1 MIKRYLDFIN
11 ESLELLLES
20 NVVYSNNFKK
30 VMSKIEHPLAKAILD
45 IENQDHPVRNNYLDV
60 NLKANDKLGFI
71 PDRKA
76 QEILSDTK
84 VYVNFV
90 GSGGGWLKNKDTNQT
105 IFDKLGY
112 TYVEEET
119 PYDAPSTEVGEVI
132 AETISET
139 SGRKYAWVK
148 FPNGQGVYNAEKLRI
163 VDAKEKALWTKGRQE
178 IFVGRGI
185 RALLTSAGI
194 KFLDKDLEE
203 FVNLYKA
210 TVDKMN
216 DRFQYFQSVKEQEIG
231 HWYHY
236 SNYKERQGS
245 LGSSCMSNVNT
256 DYFDI
261 YISNPDVCELVIL
274 KSEEDD
280 SLIVGR
286 ALLWTLRDGKKFMD
300 RIYTIKDS
308 DVQLFRDWAKENGWY
323 SKQYNSSSDS
333 GRAIN
338 PENGEQV
345 DLGTL
350 TVNIKKG
357 MYEAY
362 PYLDTLKYFKP
373 REGTLSNRRTG
384 TSDEYNLES
393 TDGDLYRCEYCGG
406 SGNQTC
412 SNCDGDGYFDCY
424 RCSGSGELNC
434 GECSGSGKVEGEEG
448 EEECPE
454 CEGSGNNECSS
465 CDGSGREDCG
475 DCDGRGEHS
484 CYECQ

>member
-45 IENQDHPVRNNYLDV
+45 IENQDLPVRNNYLDI
-60 NLKANDKLGFI
+60 NLKQNDKLGFI

-76 QEILSDTK
+76 QEILGDTK
-84 VYVNFV
+84 VYVSFF
-90 GSGGGWLKNKDTNQT
+90 GSGGGWLRNKEVNQSL
-105 IFDKLGY
+105 FDKLGY
-112 TYVEEET
+112 TYEEGTE
-119 PYDAPSTEVGEVI
+119 PYNAPSTEVGEVI
-132 AETISET
+132 TQVISET
-139 SGRKYAWVK
+139 SGKEYAWVK
-148 FPNGQGVYNAEKLRI
+148 FPGGQGVYNTEKLRTI
-163 VDAKEKALWTKGRQE
+163 DQKEKALWSKGRQE

-185 RALLTSAGI
+185 RALLTSAGVQ
-194 KFLDKDLEE
+194 FLDKDLEE

-216 DRFQYFQSVKEQEIG
+216 DRFQYFHSIKGEEIG

-236 SNYKERQGS
+236 SNYAERQGS

-286 ALLWTLRDGKKFMD
+286 ALLWTLSDGKKFMD

-308 DVQLFRDWAKENGWY
+308 DVQLFRDWARENGWY
-323 SKQYNSSSDS
+323 VKQYNSSTDS
-333 GRAIN
+333 GRVIAPDGSN
-338 PENGEQV
+338 D
-345 DLGTL
+345 DLGTI
-350 TVNIKKG
+350 TVDIRPG

-373 REGTLSNRRTG
+373 GDGTLSNRRTG
-384 TSDEYNLES
+384 RGDEYTLEDTS
-393 TDGDLYRCEYCGG
+393 GELYRCEYCGG

-412 SNCDGDGYFDCY
+412 GDCDGDGEWDCS
-424 RCSGSGELNC
+424 RCNGNGERNC
-434 GECSGSGKVEGEEG
+434 TECGGTGEIDGEEG
-448 EEECPE
+448 KEDCP
-454 CEGSGNNECSS
+454 S
-465 CDGSGREDCG
+465 CDGNGKEECSYCDGRGTIECDNCG
-475 DCDGRGEHS
+475 GRGEHS